1 MFFNIVYTFMHI
13 HKAIS
18 GLKMRLTFKFT
29 IFYFN
34 WSLFVCRNIRIGN
47 AYSMNETHS
56 FFFALSLS
64 SKYSD
69 SWDCFFFEFR
79 SLSFSF
85 DLIPTE
91 NNFFFFQSTNKSREP
106 ITFTKFKQLFWSV
119 YFAWLCAIWNHLHVF
134 VFETTLNKKKCVPP
148 SICISSVY
156 LLVGRSISRLAVRS
170 IL

>member
-1 MFFNIVYTFMHI
+1 MHI

-47 AYSMNETHS
+47 AYSMNETRS

-91 NNFFFFQSTNKSREP
+91 NNFFFFSINQQITWANNVHQIQTTLLKCLFRLTMCHLKSFACVRFRNHTEQEEMCASFHLYF
-106 ITFTKFKQLFWSV
+106 ICLSFGRSV
-119 YFAWLCAIWNHLHVF
+119 YQPL
-134 VFETTLNKKKCVPP
+134 
-148 SICISSVY
+148 
-156 LLVGRSISRLAVRS
+156 GRSINPLTT
-170 IL
+170 LE